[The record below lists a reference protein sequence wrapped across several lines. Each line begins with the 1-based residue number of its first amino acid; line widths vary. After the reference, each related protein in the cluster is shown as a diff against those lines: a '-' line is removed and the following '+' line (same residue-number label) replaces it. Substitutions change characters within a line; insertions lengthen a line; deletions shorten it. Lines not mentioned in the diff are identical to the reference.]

1 MEVGVCFDI
10 CNKSQTRCC
19 CEGMRS
25 CHNGMNL
32 IRQPDPCMPN
42 PACACRVKRTLMLTV
57 VRIYAVNSSASTQHN
72 VQLAHLR
79 FAAA

>member
-1 MEVGVCFDI
+1 M
-10 CNKSQTRCC
+10 S
-19 CEGMRS
+19 
-25 CHNGMNL
+25 NGMNL

-42 PACACRVKRTLMLTV
+42 PAYACKVKRTLLLTV
-57 VRIYAVNSSASTQHN
+57 MRRYAANSSASTQHN